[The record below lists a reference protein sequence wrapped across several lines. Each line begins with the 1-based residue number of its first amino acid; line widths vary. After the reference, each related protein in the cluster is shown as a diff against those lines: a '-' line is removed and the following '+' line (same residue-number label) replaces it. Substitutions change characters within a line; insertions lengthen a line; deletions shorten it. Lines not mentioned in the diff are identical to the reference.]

1 MPGNPLYNGLIERFS
16 GFKMSKKLST
26 LLVAIAFLLSSV
38 TAISVALA
46 MYALIDDK
54 KLALLFAGAAVLL
67 DIFKYL
73 AWPVA
78 IRVLRGS
85 SAALTIACAL
95 MLSVVSGWATYDRLM
110 TSITISKATHEAMTT
125 ERVTALT
132 TLAQKDSALIAQL
145 DREISDATA
154 QASDLRVRG
163 MVSKALELEESVST
177 RAAAQRAQA
186 LARINSGSLEIA
198 QIKSTVAKASSLPPL
213 LAQLLCLGFAM
224 SLEIVPALILT
235 GVRTARRSSTHVVAS
250 SAIETPPLENGGAE
264 LPQETPETPET
275 PKTLLGTN
283 DEILKSLVTQVETL
297 TPGTPVR
304 LKDFA
309 RKARIGNLRA
319 CEIFRTAETLGVIK
333 KTTIG
338 YVTT

>member
-1 MPGNPLYNGLIERFS
+1 
-16 GFKMSKKLST
+16 MSKKLST

-78 IRVLRGS
+78 IRVLRGT
-85 SAALTIACAL
+85 SAVLTIGCAL

-110 TSITISKATHEAMTT
+110 TSISVSKATHEAMTT
-125 ERVTALT
+125 ERVAALT
-132 TLAQKDSALIAQL
+132 SMAQKDSALISRL
-145 DREISDATA
+145 DKEIYDAAA
-154 QASDLRVRG
+154 QASDLRARG
-163 MVSKALELEESVST
+163 MVSKALELEESVGS
-177 RAAAQRAQA
+177 RAAIQRAQA
-186 LARINSGSLEIA
+186 IARINAGSLEIA

-224 SLEIVPALILT
+224 SLEVVPALILA
-235 GVRTARRSSTHVVAS
+235 GVRSSGRPDGHDVAS
-250 SAIETPPLENGGAE
+250 VAIETPSLDAE
-264 LPQETPETPET
+264 ALPDRESGMLET
-275 PKTLLGTN
+275 PKTVEILPDSN
-283 DEILKSLVTQVETL
+283 SEILKTLVTQAKNL
-297 TPGTPVR
+297 APGSPVK
-304 LKDFA
+304 LKEFA
-309 RKARIGNLRA
+309 KNSRIGNLRA
-319 CEIFRTAETLGVIK
+319 GTIFREAESLGVIK

-338 YVTT
+338 YVST